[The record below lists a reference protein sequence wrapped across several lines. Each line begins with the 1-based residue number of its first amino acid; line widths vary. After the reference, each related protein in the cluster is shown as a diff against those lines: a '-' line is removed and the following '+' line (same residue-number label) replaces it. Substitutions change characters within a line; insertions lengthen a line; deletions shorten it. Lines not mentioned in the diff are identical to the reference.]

1 MLTRE
6 QISELY
12 IALFGRLPDGEG
24 LAYWEKEA
32 QEKNLDLK
40 TLAQEMYVA
49 ALEYP
54 NYSDLKDP
62 QKLVEAIYENV
73 LGKTYND
80 DPDGI
85 NYWTEQIK
93 EGHLTAGEVA
103 GAIIYSALT
112 EYPDHP
118 ATKTLLARAEA
129 GLKVADIFEQFEG
142 DFTPFKELCQEIK
155 TEDDVEKAVLKA
167 LSLKAEELPDGE
179 HQIGNYVIEK
189 EGNLIEVKACP
200 DDQLAGKVAVV
211 EEGEVKGVVD
221 SQELTQMEKL
231 APVIGVGLEEVFTQW
246 NWGEVAK
253 WDKETQPQY
262 DLFFGTEG
270 KYQLFKIDSQ
280 HYHVE
285 FLDLGVNP
293 IIRHYNGE
301 AHYTF
306 TPDFKG
312 VEAKIDE
319 DTSYEDWNGKYQ
331 IELSEGFYTNIYA
344 PEYDGT
350 SSPPEFPP
358 TYQGELQLKG
368 AEGTISVNGV
378 PFTIDALGGTAQAGT
393 TMFYRTD
400 INLYGSIEY
409 AGERYFLKTE
419 NLTVQSYSDD
429 YSEYYDDF
437 IVTGKVKLS
446 DTDGNTWEFVYQAND
461 PHTTTDDLVGV
472 YLNGEHVEDLHLL

>member
-54 NYSDLKDP
+54 DYSDLKDP

-73 LGKTYND
+73 LGKTYYD

-142 DFTPFKELCQEIK
+142 DFTPFKELCREIK

-167 LSLKAEELPDGE
+167 LSLKAEKLPDGE
-179 HQIGNYVIEK
+179 HQIGDYVIEK
-189 EGNLIEVKACP
+189 HGHLIEVKACP
-200 DDQLAGKVAVV
+200 DGQLAGKVAVV
-211 EEGEVKGVVD
+211 EDGEPKGVVD
-221 SQELTQMEKL
+221 SEDLGKMEKL

-246 NWGEVAK
+246 NWGEGSRY
-253 WDKETQPQY
+253 DKETQPQY
-262 DLFFGTEG
+262 DIFLGNEG
-270 KYQLFKIDSQ
+270 KEQIMKIDPL

-285 FLDLGVNP
+285 DIDLGINSIV
-293 IIRHYNGE
+293 RHYNGE

-312 VEAKIDE
+312 VKAKIDE
-319 DTSYEDWNGKYQ
+319 DTSYEDWNGKYHV
-331 IELSEGFYTNIYA
+331 ELEKGFHTNIYA
-344 PEYDGT
+344 PEYDPDT
-350 SSPPEFPP
+350 KPAD
-358 TYQGELQLKG
+358 YQGELQLKG

-378 PFTIDALGGTAQAGT
+378 SFTIDALGGTAQAGT
-393 TMFYRTD
+393 TTFFRKD
-400 INLYGSIEY
+400 INLFGSIEY

-472 YLNGEHVEDLHLL
+472 YLNGEHIEDLHLF